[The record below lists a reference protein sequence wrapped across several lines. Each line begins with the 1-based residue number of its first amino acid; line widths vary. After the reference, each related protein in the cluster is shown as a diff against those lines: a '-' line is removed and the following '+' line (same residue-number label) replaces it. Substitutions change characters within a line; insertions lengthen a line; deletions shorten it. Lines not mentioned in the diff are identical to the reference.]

1 MGSPFKILIFC
12 FGVLA
17 TITPSLRSIYAQ
29 DLFIVK
35 KPKNYLEE
43 VKNDSN
49 LLMIEVKS
57 LIPSIVYDLRY
68 STSNNFTKEQ
78 LYKEGN
84 RTYLRRPVA
93 LALADVQNE
102 LKALGYGLKIFD
114 AYRPYK
120 VTEKIWARVADERFA
135 ADPKKGSNHNRGI
148 AVDLTLI
155 DLKTNKELDM
165 GTGFDSFSDTAHTS
179 FIHLPKQV
187 LKNRFLL
194 KELMIKHGFHIFETE
209 WWHFY
214 WDKERDYSLLDL
226 SFKELAKLTE

>member
-1 MGSPFKILIFC
+1 MTLTFKIVIFC

-17 TITPSLRSIYAQ
+17 TITPCLQSISAQ
-29 DLFIVK
+29 ELFVVK

-43 VKNDSN
+43 VKKDSN

-57 LIPSIVYDLRY
+57 LIPTIVYDLRY

-78 LYKEGN
+78 LYKEGDK
-84 RTYLRRPVA
+84 TYLRRPVA
-93 LALADVQNE
+93 EALADVQNE

-120 VTEKIWARVADERFA
+120 ITQKIWSLVGDERFA

-148 AVDLTLI
+148 AVDLTII
-155 DLKTNKELDM
+155 DLKTNKDLDM
-165 GTGFDSFSDTAHTS
+165 GTGFDSFTDTAHTS
-179 FIHLPKQV
+179 FIFLPKQV

-214 WDKERDYSLLDL
+214 WENDRNYSMLDL
-226 SFKELAKLTE
+226 SFKEMEKLTE

>member
-1 MGSPFKILIFC
+1 MISIFKIVIFC

-17 TITPSLRSIYAQ
+17 TITPCLQSICAQ
-29 DLFIVK
+29 ELIIVK
-35 KPKNYLEE
+35 KPKNYLED
-43 VKNDSN
+43 VTKDSN

-57 LIPSIVYDLRY
+57 LIPTIVYDLRY
-68 STSNNFTKEQ
+68 STSNNFTKER

-84 RTYLRRPVA
+84 KTYLRRPVVG
-93 LALADVQNE
+93 ALADVQNE

-120 VTEKIWARVADERFA
+120 VTEKIWSLVGDERFA

-155 DLKTNKELDM
+155 NLKTNEELDM

-214 WDKERDYSLLDL
+214 WENDRDYSILDL
-226 SFKELAKLTE
+226 SFKEMEKLTE

>member
-1 MGSPFKILIFC
+1 MRSHFKILIFY
-12 FGVLA
+12 FGVLT
-17 TITPSLRSIYAQ
+17 TITPALQKLGAQ
-29 DLFIVK
+29 ELFVVK
-35 KPKNYLEE
+35 KPKKYLEE
-43 VKNDSN
+43 IVNDSN

-57 LIPSIVYDLRY
+57 LIPTIVYDLRY
-68 STSNNFTKEQ
+68 STRNNFTKEQ
-78 LYKEGN
+78 LYREGDK
-84 RTYLRRPVA
+84 TYLRKPVTE
-93 LALADVQNE
+93 ALADVQKE

-120 VTEKIWARVADERFA
+120 VTEKIWSLVGDERFA

-155 DLKTNKELDM
+155 DLKTQNELDM

-214 WDKERDYSLLDL
+214 WKNDRNYSILDL
-226 SFKELAKLTE
+226 SFKEMGKLTE